1 MPSGLQPEIKFGMMS
16 QQRRLSRGVDDPAG
30 ARNMTGLL
38 RPLEAIRVSLNK
50 ILNSER
56 GVGFTVM
63 SFQITI
69 NQVKQGVSIHGREA
83 YACM

>member
-50 ILNSER
+50 ILNAFLR
-56 GVGFTVM
+56 
-63 SFQITI
+63 
-69 NQVKQGVSIHGREA
+69 
-83 YACM
+83 

>member
-1 MPSGLQPEIKFGMMS
+1 
-16 QQRRLSRGVDDPAG
+16 
-30 ARNMTGLL
+30 MTGLL

-50 ILNSER
+50 ILNSKR

-69 NQVKQGVSIHGREA
+69 NQVKKGVSIHGREA